1 MITSALLVL
10 AALLKPPAASAD
22 LPSTADGGAAPIKI
36 VTSLTTYGAIAREI
50 VGDKATV
57 TSIAQGDED
66 PHFVQPKPSFVAV
79 LRDAD
84 LFVTTGLDL
93 ELWVPP
99 LLDRA
104 GNRKVSEGGPGYV
117 TAYTG
122 IQLLEVPTSLSRSEG
137 DIHADGNP
145 HIHTDPVNGII
156 IARNILT
163 GLRRVSPE
171 NAAFFEGREQDFEKR
186 VLEATMGAEL
196 VGILTQPVAWDLL
209 RTDKLYDFLGQK
221 SYQGKPLLDRLG
233 GWLKQG
239 QVFRGKE
246 IACYHKEWAY
256 FSNRY
261 KVTCAEYI
269 EAKPGIPPTPRHVQ
283 EVIALMKERKILV
296 LFASNYFERHQIQQ
310 VAERTGAKPVIVP
323 ENTGGAPGVNT
334 YFDLMN
340 AWVGG
345 LAAAFG
351 GGAT

>member
-1 MITSALLVL
+1 MYTTLWLAAMLLVP
-10 AALLKPPAASAD
+10 APGEAGPPPRGPAAP
-22 LPSTADGGAAPIKI
+22 LRI

-50 VGDKATV
+50 VGDRGSV

-122 IQLLEVPTSLSRSEG
+122 IHLLEVPVSLSRSEG
-137 DIHADGNP
+137 DLHQDGNP
-145 HIHTDPVNGII
+145 HIHTDPVNGILI
-156 IARNILT
+156 GRNILT
-163 GLRRVSPE
+163 GLQRVSPE
-171 NAAFFEGREQDFEKR
+171 NAAYFAGRAQDFEKR

-196 VGILTQPVAWDLL
+196 VGILTPATAFTLL
-209 RTDKLYDFLGQK
+209 EGDKLYDFLGQQR
-221 SYQGKPLLDRLG
+221 YQGAPLLDRLG

-246 IACYHKEWAY
+246 MACYHKEWAY
-256 FSNRY
+256 FSNRF

-269 EAKPGIPPTPRHVQ
+269 EAKPGIPPTPGHVQ
-283 EVIALMKERKILV
+283 AVIALMKERKIPV
-296 LFASNYFERHQIQQ
+296 LFASNYFDRNQVQQ
-310 VAERTGAKPVIVP
+310 VARRTGARAVIVP
-323 ENTGGAPGVNT
+323 ENTNGAPGVNT
-334 YFDLMN
+334 YFDLLNTWMS
-340 AWVGG
+340 G
-345 LAAAFG
+345 LAAAYT
-351 GGAT
+351 GGAS

>member
-1 MITSALLVL
+1 MLTALLVS
-10 AALLKPPAASAD
+10 AALHAVPAAA
-22 LPSTADGGAAPIKI
+22 LTPARAEPLKI

-50 VGDKATV
+50 VGDKGTV

-171 NAAFFEGREQDFEKR
+171 NAAYFAQREQDFEQR
-186 VLEATMGAEL
+186 VLEATIGKDL
-196 VGILTQPVAWDLL
+196 VGVLTAPVAFDLL
-209 RTDKLYDFLGQK
+209 RSDKLYDFLSAKQF
-221 SYQGKPLLDRLG
+221 QGKPLLDRLG
-233 GWLKQG
+233 GWMKTAE
-239 QVFRGKE
+239 VFRGKE

-269 EAKPGIPPTPRHVQ
+269 EAKPGIPPTPGHVQ
-283 EVIALMKERKILV
+283 EVIALMKQRKIPV
-296 LFASNYFERHQIQQ
+296 LFASNYFDRNQIRL
-310 VAERTGAKPVIVP
+310 VAERTGAQAVVVP
-323 ENTGGAPGVNT
+323 ENTGGAPGVDT

-340 AWVGG
+340 AWVNG
-345 LAAAFG
+345 LAAAFK
-351 GGAT
+351 GGAS